1 MQALACA
8 LPRNGA
14 YRVTVAQI
22 GPERRVLRQF
32 VSTGGIVTAGFSG
45 PGPGPVSCY
54 RLGAILS
61 GDNNKVTTTDNN
73 TTKLIDRFGRHVT
86 YARLSVTD
94 RCDFR
99 CVYCMS
105 EDMTF
110 LPRAQVL
117 TLEEIA
123 TIARAFTELGVNKLR
138 LTGGEPLV
146 RRNILWLM
154 REIGKLPGL
163 TELVLTTNGS
173 QLDRLAGP
181 LSDAGVKRINVSLD
195 SLDDARFRS
204 ITRTGDLSKVLRGI
218 EAARAAGFQRLKLNT
233 VILKHRN
240 EDEILDLVSFVVARG
255 MDISFIEEMP
265 LGLIDDHDRALA
277 YYSSDQV
284 RRDIET
290 RYRLLPTTESTGG
303 PARYYRVADTDSRV
317 GFISP
322 HSHNFCES
330 CNRVRVTVQ
339 GRLLLC
345 LGQEHSVDLRHVLRA
360 HPGDDGRLRQAIVDS
375 MAIKPKGH
383 DFDLGRQV
391 VIMRHMSVTGG

>member
-1 MQALACA
+1 MA
-8 LPRNGA
+8 
-14 YRVTVAQI
+14 
-22 GPERRVLRQF
+22 
-32 VSTGGIVTAGFSG
+32 
-45 PGPGPVSCY
+45 
-54 RLGAILS
+54 
-61 GDNNKVTTTDNN
+61 TTDSIS
-73 TTKLIDRFGRHVT
+73 KRLVDRFGRHVS

-117 TLEEIA
+117 TLEEIH
-123 TIARAFTELGVNKLR
+123 TVARAFTELGVTKLR

-146 RRNILWLM
+146 RRNILWLV

-163 TELVLTTNGS
+163 AELVLTTNGS

-195 SLDDARFRS
+195 SLDEARFRN
-204 ITRTGDLSKVLRGI
+204 ITRIGDLNKVLRGI
-218 EAARAAGFQRLKLNT
+218 EAARAAGFRRLKLNT

-240 EDEILDLVSFVVARG
+240 EDEILDLVNFVVARG

-265 LGLIDDHDRALA
+265 LGLIDEHDRALA
-277 YYSSDQV
+277 YFSSDEV
-284 RRDIET
+284 RQEIET
-290 RYRLLPTTESTGG
+290 RYRLTPTTESTGG
-303 PARYYRVADTDSRV
+303 PARYFRVADTDSRV

-339 GRLLLC
+339 GSLLLC

-360 HPGDDGRLRQAIVDS
+360 HPGDKARLGQAIVDS

-383 DFDLGRQV
+383 DFDLSRQV

>member
-1 MQALACA
+1 M
-8 LPRNGA
+8 RD
-14 YRVTVAQI
+14 
-22 GPERRVLRQF
+22 LR
-32 VSTGGIVTAGFSG
+32 I
-45 PGPGPVSCY
+45 
-54 RLGAILS
+54 
-61 GDNNKVTTTDNN
+61 
-73 TTKLIDRFGRHVT
+73 
-86 YARLSVTD
+86 SVTD
-94 RCDFR
+94 RCNFR
-99 CVYCMS
+99 CPYCMPA
-105 EDMTF
+105 EIYGEAYEF
-110 LPRAQVL
+110 LPRADIL
-117 TLEEIA
+117 TFEELTRLVGIFA
-123 TIARAFTELGVNKLR
+123 ELGIVKLR
-138 LTGGEPLV
+138 ITGGEPLV
-146 RRNILWLM
+146 RRNIISLFEALG
-154 REIGKLPGL
+154 RHLETGALDEL
-163 TELVLTTNGS
+163 TVTTNGS

-290 RYRLLPTTESTGG
+290 RYRLIPTTETTGG
-303 PARYYRVADTDSRV
+303 PARYYRVGDTDSRV

-339 GRLLLC
+339 GSLLLC

-360 HPGDDGRLRQAIVDS
+360 HPGDKARLGQAIVDS

-383 DFDLGRQV
+383 DFDLSRQV